1 MIALKGEIEVIYQEW
16 GKTETETEGTAEEV
30 VVREARILINPETPL
45 PLEEEEEEE
54 EEQLKLRDL
63 PIYQYLWT

>member
-1 MIALKGEIEVIYQEW
+1 MIALKEEIEVIYQEW
-16 GKTETETEGTAEEV
+16 GKTETETEGTAEEA

-54 EEQLKLRDL
+54 EQLKLRDL